1 DPVTPAARV
10 AAQSS
15 ARSRRVSTTA
25 CRLQGWPR
33 RGMVH
38 EGPRGTTSFTMRLAL
53 ITLLTTLFASTTAFA
68 APATDRDADSSAN
81 KGKSSGTTVYDF
93 DDDNV
98 DGELLS
104 PEGAN
109 VASRGRTKHASLITI
124 RPHSIPELIKMA
136 NDV

>member
-1 DPVTPAARV
+1 
-10 AAQSS
+10 
-15 ARSRRVSTTA
+15 
-25 CRLQGWPR
+25 
-33 RGMVH
+33 
-38 EGPRGTTSFTMRLAL
+38 MRLATL
-53 ITLLTTLFASTTAFA
+53 TLLSTFFASSVAFA
-68 APATDRDADSSAN
+68 APASDQEADSSAN
-81 KGKSSGTTVYDF
+81 KGKGGGGNATIYDF

-124 RPHSIPELIKMA
+124 RPHFIPELIKMA

>member
-1 DPVTPAARV
+1 
-10 AAQSS
+10 
-15 ARSRRVSTTA
+15 
-25 CRLQGWPR
+25 
-33 RGMVH
+33 
-38 EGPRGTTSFTMRLAL
+38 MRFAL
-53 ITLLTTLFASTTAFA
+53 ITLLTTLFASTTAYA
-68 APATDRDADSSAN
+68 APATDQDADSSAN
-81 KGKSSGTTVYDF
+81 KGKASGTTVYDF

-124 RPHSIPELIKMA
+124 RPHFIPELIKMA

>member
-1 DPVTPAARV
+1 
-10 AAQSS
+10 
-15 ARSRRVSTTA
+15 
-25 CRLQGWPR
+25 
-33 RGMVH
+33 
-38 EGPRGTTSFTMRLAL
+38 MRLAL
-53 ITLLTTLFASTTAFA
+53 VTLLTTLFVSTNAWA
-68 APATDRDADSSAN
+68 APPTNTDADSAAN
-81 KGKSSGTTVYDF
+81 KGKGASGTTVYDF

-124 RPHSIPELIKMA
+124 RPHFIPELIKMA

>member
-1 DPVTPAARV
+1 
-10 AAQSS
+10 
-15 ARSRRVSTTA
+15 
-25 CRLQGWPR
+25 
-33 RGMVH
+33 
-38 EGPRGTTSFTMRLAL
+38 MRLAL
-53 ITLLTTLFASTTAFA
+53 FTLLSTLFVSTSAYA
-68 APATDRDADSSAN
+68 APASDTDADSAAN
-81 KGKSSGTTVYDF
+81 KGKGGGTTVYDF

-124 RPHSIPELIKMA
+124 RPHFIPELIKMA

>member
-1 DPVTPAARV
+1 
-10 AAQSS
+10 
-15 ARSRRVSTTA
+15 
-25 CRLQGWPR
+25 
-33 RGMVH
+33 
-38 EGPRGTTSFTMRLAL
+38 MRLAL
-53 ITLLTTLFASTTAFA
+53 ITVFTTLFVSTTAFA
-68 APATDRDADSSAN
+68 APGTDQDADNSAN
-81 KGKSSGTTVYDF
+81 KGKGSAGSTVYDF

-124 RPHSIPELIKMA
+124 RPHFIPELIKMA